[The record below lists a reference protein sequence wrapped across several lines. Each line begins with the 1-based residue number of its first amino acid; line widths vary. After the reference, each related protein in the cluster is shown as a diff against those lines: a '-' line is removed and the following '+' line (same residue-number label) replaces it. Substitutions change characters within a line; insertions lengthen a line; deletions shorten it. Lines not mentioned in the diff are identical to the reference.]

1 MRKIFQI
8 VIILFALVF
17 LQAETA
23 MAQESIYLDDEVHI
37 SYNREVYGGFFAH
50 TQGWGLNYV
59 HNFFKTVDKRSN
71 FEIQFNFTHNP
82 KQKKIYNPF
91 FRDAKGYY
99 YGKLNTFF
107 VFRGLYG
114 QRKIIGH
121 KIRSKGVELGYTWGI
136 GPSFG
141 FLKPVYLEVINFDE
155 NVLEVVKYDPDKHD
169 LGNIYGRS
177 GGLKGFDD
185 LQFKPGLYLKF
196 GLFIEYSSK
205 RIGISGIEA
214 GVALDAYLEPVLIM
228 AEIENQQFFPL
239 LYINLFMGT
248 KFNKY

>member
-1 MRKIFQI
+1 MRKNLK
-8 VIILFALVF
+8 IILPTIVFACLLVG
-17 LQAETA
+17 QASG
-23 MAQESIYLDDEVHI
+23 QGSIYTDDEVHI
-37 SYNREVYGGFFAH
+37 NYNREVFGGFLAH
-50 TQGWGLNYV
+50 TQGWGLNFV
-59 HNFFKTVDKRSN
+59 HNYFKTVDKRVN
-71 FEIQFNFTHNP
+71 FEIQFAFIHNP

-114 QRKIIGH
+114 QRKIIGR
-121 KIRSKGVELGYTWGI
+121 KLRSKGVELGYTWGI

-155 NVLEVVKYDPDKHD
+155 NVLEVVKYDPTKHD

-177 GGLKGFDD
+177 GGVKGFDE
-185 LQFKPGLYLKF
+185 LKFRPGLYLKL
-196 GLFIEYSSK
+196 GMFIEYSSK

-214 GVALDAYLEPVLIM
+214 GVALDSYLEPILIM
-228 AEIENQQFFPL
+228 ATIENQQFFPL
-239 LYINLFMGT
+239 LYINIFLGT